1 MHSNERTTKAKLI
14 PIAAILAIAVC
25 AFAVMIPAEEADA
38 EPTGVDSV
46 DDFGA
51 AGSYVLAS
59 DINGTLTVPAGE
71 VSIDLAGH
79 KISNNGAD
87 NHTIIVPSGAILTI
101 YDSSSGRTGV
111 VDNTV
116 NAKAA
121 LFVENGAIVILNG
134 GTFERSLEAGTYTPY
149 TGGGN
154 SYYTIVNMGSLTIN
168 DGVSVINDGG
178 FSSNIRNLGTG
189 ADNKAIITINGG
201 NITGGVNSLKND
213 EFGYATI
220 NGGVFTNTSQAT
232 VLNWSTTEFN
242 GGTFVCDYECIVNGT
257 WHPNGIDTVAAEV
270 GTLTING
277 GSFTPGTGYETVV
290 MYHNTE
296 YVEYVTLGEISVSDD
311 VSGISISIPEGFSF
325 DGKVSFG
332 NNSIEFE
339 GITAGE
345 DVTISRGSV
354 VITGSMSAEA
364 VEARINAAG
373 GDVVLRDLTITS
385 GNLGFSGDMTLDG
398 TVSVAS
404 GASVSIPSGSNMNV
418 IGRLVISSGASLVN
432 DGTLI
437 NRGVV
442 DNSGSIGGT
451 GILDNSNGLVQGT
464 GDLDNIVFQ
473 PDWSD
478 DDGYPIIAPEQPE
491 SDDDSEIAVIIAAAA
506 AAAVLMCVFV
516 LMGRGKI

>member
-154 SYYTIVNMGSLTIN
+154 SYYTIVNMG
-168 DGVSVINDGG
+168 
-178 FSSNIRNLGTG
+178 
-189 ADNKAIITINGG
+189 
-201 NITGGVNSLKND
+201 
-213 EFGYATI
+213 
-220 NGGVFTNTSQAT
+220 
-232 VLNWSTTEFN
+232 
-242 GGTFVCDYECIVNGT
+242 
-257 WHPNGIDTVAAEV
+257 
-270 GTLTING
+270 
-277 GSFTPGTGYETVV
+277 
-290 MYHNTE
+290 
-296 YVEYVTLGEISVSDD
+296 
-311 VSGISISIPEGFSF
+311 
-325 DGKVSFG
+325 
-332 NNSIEFE
+332 
-339 GITAGE
+339 
-345 DVTISRGSV
+345 
-354 VITGSMSAEA
+354 
-364 VEARINAAG
+364 
-373 GDVVLRDLTITS
+373 
-385 GNLGFSGDMTLDG
+385 
-398 TVSVAS
+398 
-404 GASVSIPSGSNMNV
+404 
-418 IGRLVISSGASLVN
+418 RL
-432 DGTLI
+432 
-437 NRGVV
+437 
-442 DNSGSIGGT
+442 
-451 GILDNSNGLVQGT
+451 
-464 GDLDNIVFQ
+464 
-473 PDWSD
+473 
-478 DDGYPIIAPEQPE
+478 
-491 SDDDSEIAVIIAAAA
+491 
-506 AAAVLMCVFV
+506 C
-516 LMGRGKI
+516 

>member
-1 MHSNERTTKAKLI
+1 MHSNKRITKAKLI
-14 PIAAILAIAVC
+14 PIVAILAIAVC
-25 AFAVMIPAEEADA
+25 AFAVTIPAEEADA
-38 EPTGVDSV
+38 APTDVDSV
-46 DDFGA
+46 DDIVA

-59 DINGTLTVPAGE
+59 DITGTLAVPVGE

-79 KISNNGAD
+79 KISNNGIN
-87 NHTIIVPSGAILTI
+87 NHTIVVPSGTILTI
-101 YDSSSGRTGV
+101 YDSSTGRAGV
-111 VDNTV
+111 VDSTV
-116 NAKAA
+116 HAKAA
-121 LFVENGAIVILNG
+121 LLIENGATVILNG

-149 TGGGN
+149 TNGGN
-154 SYYTIVNMGSLTIN
+154 SYYTIENKGSLTIN

-178 FSSNIRNLGTG
+178 YSSNIRNLGVS
-189 ADNKAIITINGG
+189 ADNKATITINGG
-201 NITGGVNSLKND
+201 NITGGINSLKND
-213 EFGYATI
+213 GFGDATI
-220 NGGVFTNTSQAT
+220 NGGTFTNTSQAT
-232 VLNWSTTEFN
+232 VLNWSTTEIN

-257 WHPNGIDTVAAEV
+257 WHPNGIDTAADEV
-270 GTLTING
+270 GALTING

-311 VSGISISIPEGFSF
+311 VSGISISIPKGSAF

-332 NNSIEFE
+332 NNSIEFK

-345 DVTISRGSV
+345 DVTISKGSV

-373 GDVVLRDLTITS
+373 GDVVLRDLTVTS
-385 GNLGFSGDMTLDG
+385 GNLGLSGDMTFDG

-418 IGRLVISSGASLVN
+418 IGRLVISNGASLVN

-437 NRGVV
+437 NSGVV
-442 DNSGSIGGT
+442 DNAGSISGT
-451 GILDNSNGLVQGT
+451 GILDSSNGWVQGT
-464 GDLDNIVFQ
+464 GDTDNVVIR
-473 PDWSD
+473 PDGPYD
-478 DDGYPIIAPEQPE
+478 DYPVTVPEQIE
-491 SDDDSEIAVIIAAAA
+491 SDDDSEIAVIVAAAA